1 MCLTYVKSRN
11 RQTTAQS
18 STLEVGYFCLHAR
31 TAVSTSARAAEERAR
46 AVVDESHYPMYKE
59 NSLSKIYEKLFLIF
73 LDESHYPMYKENS
86 LSKIYEKLFLIF
98 LAPRPVIEL
107 EHPAFP
113 VPSYIYFSS
122 HYTVVD
128 LSNAKVFSWCIFPP
142 NVKGHIMHYLRENN
156 TRCPVAACP
165 AKLKSNKVKDDALL
179 AADIDELRKTQNQN
193 VTADVMDIT
202 EFEE

>member
-1 MCLTYVKSRN
+1 M
-11 RQTTAQS
+11 
-18 STLEVGYFCLHAR
+18 
-31 TAVSTSARAAEERAR
+31 
-46 AVVDESHYPMYKE
+46 P
-59 NSLSKIYEKLFLIF
+59 
-73 LDESHYPMYKENS
+73 
-86 LSKIYEKLFLIF
+86 
-98 LAPRPVIEL
+98 LAPKPENFNPGDLSCSPSDLSRSPGQVL
-107 EHPAFP
+107 RLGVLPLAFP

-165 AKLKSNKVKDDALL
+165 VKLKSNKVNDDPLL
-179 AADIDELRKTQNQN
+179 AAAIDELCKTQNQN
-193 VTADVMDIT
+193 VTADVMDIA